1 MTDQSVGVGD
11 KAPDFTLDSASGPV
25 TLSAY
30 RGDKVVV
37 LYFYPKDDTYGCT
50 KEACAFRDSFEDFVD
65 AGAEV
70 IGVSS
75 DSVASHESFAGKH
88 RLPFTLVADPG
99 GAVRREFGVP
109 STLGMLPGRVTYVID
124 REGVVRHVFNSQMRI
139 GDHVGR
145 ALDVVRRLT
154 ADSNAD

>member
-1 MTDQSVGVGD
+1 MADRLIGVGD
-11 KAPDFTLDSASGPV
+11 SAPDFTLDSGSGPV

-37 LYFYPKDDTYGCT
+37 LYFYPKDDSYGCT
-50 KEACAFRDSFEDFVD
+50 RQACAFRDSFEDFVD

-99 GAVRREFGVP
+99 GAVRKQFGVP

-124 REGVVRHVFNSQMRI
+124 RDGVVRHVFNSQMRI
-139 GDHVGR
+139 GDHVGQ